1 MAKKKAGLHKKVSSI
16 FDGVLVQSDNAA
28 PGSPPA
34 PAPERPA
41 NEPPPKPKKE
51 RLESPAPEKQYDQT
65 YITSTTLQPQERTK
79 PQLEVAPPEPPK
91 AAKPKRSKPG
101 APKQPKARAA
111 IKIAKQIPWRET
123 WRKVESKFF
132 APKPGVDVKRQ
143 KMMAVLIPV
152 LFIILI
158 FVFSRVLRTPSRAKA
173 APPVSKLLKAVAVS
187 NNSNNERGWQ
197 IPAPYPTTLRDPMQ
211 FGSVTATQAGTGGLV
226 VKGIVYSEDK
236 PAAVIGTQIVG
247 EGEKVLGA
255 TVVKINEG
263 SVEFEMKGKKWTQKV
278 Q

>member
-16 FDGVLVQSDNAA
+16 FGGVLVQSDNAA
-28 PGSPPA
+28 PGPPPAPVPERPKDKPRSERKREHSEPPA
-34 PAPERPA
+34 PAKEPA
-41 NEPPPKPKKE
+41 
-51 RLESPAPEKQYDQT
+51 QT
-65 YITSTTLQPQERTK
+65 YMTSTTLQPQERTK
-79 PQLEVAPPEPPK
+79 PQPKAPPPEPPK
-91 AAKPKRSKPG
+91 AARPKQPKAAR
-101 APKQPKARAA
+101 PKQPKARVA

-123 WRKVESKFF
+123 WQKIESRFF

-143 KMMAVLIPV
+143 KMMVVLIPV

-173 APPVSKLLKAVAVS
+173 TPPVSKLLKAVAVS
-187 NNSNNERGWQ
+187 NNERDWQ

-211 FGSVTATQAGTGGLV
+211 FGSVTTTHAGTGGLI

>member
-16 FDGVLVQSDNAA
+16 FGGVLVQSDNAA
-28 PGSPPA
+28 PVPPPAPVPERPKDKPRSERKREHSEPPA
-34 PAPERPA
+34 PAKEPA
-41 NEPPPKPKKE
+41 
-51 RLESPAPEKQYDQT
+51 QT
-65 YITSTTLQPQERTK
+65 YMTSTTLQPQERTK
-79 PQLEVAPPEPPK
+79 PQLKAPPPEPPK
-91 AAKPKRSKPG
+91 TAKPKK
-101 APKQPKARAA
+101 PKARAA

-123 WRKVESKFF
+123 WRKIESKFF

-255 TVVKINEG
+255 TVVKINES